1 MPSTLEHPPLETT
14 VETGAHRF
22 VWDFKRYQ
30 MAQDAGLFGN
40 KSVELIGGELIQM
53 PPVTLP
59 HWITVN
65 KCDRRLKIAF
75 PFSYIVSVQGT
86 LKFGE
91 SSAPLPDIAVIKA
104 DLNTLSKIPTFS
116 VLVVEISFSTLAYD
130 QGEKASLYA
139 AQGIRDYWIVNLR
152 DNTLE
157 VRRDPQP
164 DAAQKH
170 GASYASLE
178 ILKRAD
184 KVSPLELPH
193 VSIEVADLL
202 P

>member
-1 MPSTLEHPPLETT
+1 MPSTLEHPSIEAAT
-14 VETGAHRF
+14 EMGAHRF

-30 MAQDAGLFGN
+30 MVQEAGLFGN

-75 PFSYIVSVQGT
+75 PFTYIVSVQGT

-104 DLNTLSKIPTFS
+104 DLNTLSEIPTFS
-116 VLVVEISFSTLAYD
+116 VLVVEVSLSTLAYD

-157 VRRDPQP
+157 VRRNPKP
-164 DAAQKH
+164 DAAQRH
-170 GASYASLE
+170 GAAYDAPQ
-178 ILKRAD
+178 IFGRTD
-184 KVSPLELPH
+184 KVSPLELPQ
-193 VSIEVADLL
+193 VAIEVADLL

>member
-1 MPSTLEHPPLETT
+1 MPSTLEHPSIETAT
-14 VETGAHRF
+14 ETGAHRF

-30 MAQDAGLFGN
+30 MVQEAGLFGN

-75 PFSYIVSVQGT
+75 PFTYIVSVQGT

-104 DLNTLSKIPTFS
+104 DLNTLSEIPTFS
-116 VLVVEISFSTLAYD
+116 VLVVEVSLSTLAYD

-157 VRRDPQP
+157 VRRTPKP
-164 DAAQKH
+164 DAGQKH
-170 GASYASLE
+170 GAAYDSLE
-178 ILKRAD
+178 VLPRGA
-184 KVSPLELPH
+184 KVLPLELPQ
-193 VSIEVADLL
+193 VAIEVADLL